1 MPNFF
6 NNTAKRRRS
15 FKESKKQSLEENKVF
30 IEWKF
35 HKCVC
40 VCVWAKSHTPLG
52 LSFPNGHLEDFVIER
67 SIIAFCPTVLRKDP
81 KPCFFIYEHSPQVN
95 VTRRDREQVGAWGI
109 MYYVLLE

>member
-1 MPNFF
+1 MAIGTTCQISSITQQKGVGYLKKARNRVWKKTKFSLSG
-6 NNTAKRRRS
+6 S
-15 FKESKKQSLEENKVF
+15 FTS
-30 IEWKF
+30 
-35 HKCVC
+35 VC

-95 VTRRDREQVGAWGI
+95 VTRRHGTSGC
-109 MYYVLLE
+109 MG